1 MDSNFLPISLNV
13 LSTGHLFIP
22 SMPYMISPACN
33 LPMPHLLT
41 ISPLTNLYTYLFI
54 VNIHMQG
61 IKKVA
66 LVTGNSSGIGFET
79 ALLLARSGFHTYAT
93 MRNLEKSK
101 NIAEITSTE
110 KLPLTVV
117 QLDVND
123 DRSVKDAIDKI
134 VAAEN
139 KRIDVLVNNAGYGLF
154 SHIEDVTLDQVK
166 EQFETNL
173 FGVVRVTKEVLP
185 IMRKQRK
192 GTIVNV
198 SSAAGI
204 VGIPLFSAYVATK
217 FALEGLSESMRYELK
232 QFGINIVII
241 EPGVI
246 KTKAFENLKTAD
258 TKSRSESTYADLIE
272 RVSKGF
278 EKMMD
283 NSSSPPKLVAEAI
296 LNAITSKEPE
306 IRYVVGD
313 DAKSIMKVRKSSSDK
328 EFEKWMCESILQE
341 KNFVN

>member
-1 MDSNFLPISLNV
+1 M
-13 LSTGHLFIP
+13 
-22 SMPYMISPACN
+22 
-33 LPMPHLLT
+33 LLC
-41 ISPLTNLYTYLFI
+41 
-54 VNIHMQG
+54 
-61 IKKVA
+61 
-66 LVTGNSSGIGFET
+66 VTLKNP
-79 ALLLARSGFHTYAT
+79 
-93 MRNLEKSK
+93 K
-101 NIAEITSTE
+101 NIAEIANTE

-139 KRIDVLVNNAGYGLF
+139 KGIDVLVNNAGYGLF
-154 SHIEDVTLDQVK
+154 SPIEDVTLDQVK

-198 SSAAGI
+198 SSGAGR

-246 KTKAFENLKTAD
+246 KTKAFENL
-258 TKSRSESTYADLIE
+258 
-272 RVSKGF
+272 
-278 EKMMD
+278 
-283 NSSSPPKLVAEAI
+283 N
-296 LNAITSKEPE
+296 
-306 IRYVVGD
+306 
-313 DAKSIMKVRKSSSDK
+313 
-328 EFEKWMCESILQE
+328 C
-341 KNFVN
+341 

>member
-1 MDSNFLPISLNV
+1 
-13 LSTGHLFIP
+13 
-22 SMPYMISPACN
+22 
-33 LPMPHLLT
+33 
-41 ISPLTNLYTYLFI
+41 
-54 VNIHMQG
+54 MQG
-61 IKKVA
+61 IIKNVVA
-66 LVTGNSSGIGFET
+66 LVTGSSSGIGFET
-79 ALLLARSGFHTYAT
+79 ALLLARSGFHTYAS

-101 NIAEITSTE
+101 KITEIASRE
-110 KLPLTVV
+110 KLPLQVV

-134 VAAEN
+134 VVAAEN
-139 KRIDVLVNNAGYGLF
+139 GRIDVLVNNAGYGLF
-154 SHIEDVTLDQVK
+154 SPIADVTLDEVK
-166 EQFETNL
+166 EQFETNF

-198 SSAAGI
+198 SSAAGRI
-204 VGIPLFSAYVATK
+204 GVPLYSAYAATK

-232 QFGINIVII
+232 EFGINIVIV

-246 KTKAFENLKTAD
+246 KTNIVENLKTAD
-258 TKSRSESTYADLIE
+258 KRSILESPYADLIE

-278 EKMMD
+278 RKMMD
-283 NSSSPPKLVAEAI
+283 NISSPPKLVAEAI

-313 DAKSIMKVRKSSSDK
+313 DAEYMMKVRKNTSDK
-328 EFEKWMCESILQE
+328 EFENWMYESILQE
-341 KNFVN
+341 KGFLRTNIVEDKPR